1 MSIRLILVS
10 ALIGCCVVL
19 VSAGQAS
26 ARPAGACGTVKAG
39 GATWTVF
46 TLNIKCSV
54 AKAALPKLVTEKP
67 YGQVRRS
74 ALIKPPA
81 GFKPCGVSFTATSKK
96 IVTIECTKK
105 QGTSMIFQRK

>member
-1 MSIRLILVS
+1 MGAGLVIGWWTSRAIADNGRL
-10 ALIGCCVVL
+10 
-19 VSAGQAS
+19 
-26 ARPAGACGTVKAG
+26 RMPY
-39 GATWTVF
+39 
-46 TLNIKCSV
+46 IKCSV